1 MNSYQSSHYS
11 TQDLEDL
18 KQLLADLIVD
28 LGTIFQRIEEKEDL
42 IVIETFYNRLHH
54 NTILDHTERRLMPYK
69 EHIEKRSIDFF
80 DKNRFMFSGLPDDR
94 IAYYRNEIIDK
105 NRLTQSDKDMIWNYL
120 DSIVALVESYHNRN
134 KKKKTTKLSYESSD
148 VSLKGDKFNKSKK

>member
-1 MNSYQSSHYS
+1 
-11 TQDLEDL
+11 
-18 KQLLADLIVD
+18 
-28 LGTIFQRIEEKEDL
+28 
-42 IVIETFYNRLHH
+42 
-54 NTILDHTERRLMPYK
+54 LMPYK